1 MVASYHRV
9 LLMAIMGHCFCRGQ
23 SQSLIPN
30 GSFEEFTI
38 NCASGLGYQALESWS
53 GLDCGSYPGLAHSC
67 NGNVPLSNM
76 GFQYAMDG
84 DAFIVTWTLRMN
96 IENFPDGNPQ
106 TYANVDLTEPLV
118 ADQHYCLRLWM
129 NMADSSNYKTG
140 AFHAFLWYGTPTICN
155 YNDTAWDTHAAV
167 TFDISQVDS
176 VEWTLLEGEFIA
188 SGGESNIT
196 LGAFQFGS
204 EIDSVLLHHS
214 PGGDLAM
221 YFIDNV
227 QLWACQVGVNESIDD
242 PHFAVY
248 PIPASDVLNVSIRGS
263 HLASLVVID
272 ALGRTVTPATWTGR
286 FFDSG
291 THALDVGALAPGQYL
306 LEVKTRDGVAG
317 TKRFVIAR

>member
-1 MVASYHRV
+1 
-9 LLMAIMGHCFCRGQ
+9 
-23 SQSLIPN
+23 
-30 GSFEEFTI
+30 
-38 NCASGLGYQALESWS
+38 
-53 GLDCGSYPGLAHSC
+53 
-67 NGNVPLSNM
+67 
-76 GFQYAMDG
+76 
-84 DAFIVTWTLRMN
+84 MN
-96 IENFPDGNPQ
+96 SEGGFPDGNPQ
-106 TYANVDLTEPLV
+106 KYANVDLTEPLV
-118 ADQHYCLRLWM
+118 ADQRYCLRLWM
-129 NMADSSNYKTG
+129 NMADSSNYKTRS
-140 AFHAFLWYGTPTICN
+140 FHAFLWYGTPTICN

-242 PHFAVY
+242 PQFAVY

-286 FFDSG
+286 SFGSG